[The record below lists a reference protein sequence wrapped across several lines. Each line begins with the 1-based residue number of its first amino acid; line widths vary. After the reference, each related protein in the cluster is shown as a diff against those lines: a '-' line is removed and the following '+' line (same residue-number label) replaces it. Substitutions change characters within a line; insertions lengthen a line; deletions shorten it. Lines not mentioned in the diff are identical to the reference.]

1 MAGIIAAVRRGGGGS
16 VHERGLQRICGL
28 GAVRAVFER
37 EPGRV
42 ERLFFEDDM
51 KREVGRFCRTLARAR
66 KPYRQVGKT
75 ELARIA
81 GTILHGG
88 VVAIARPR
96 PLHDFDPQAAR
107 QWAEDSKPV
116 LILDG
121 IGNPHNL
128 GAIARSAAFFGLE
141 RIVLSNRPEQAL
153 PSDASFRVAEGGFEY
168 LSLCR
173 APLPAA
179 LDELRPVYHIVGTAP
194 GSGTSPGKWHDGRPI
209 ALVLGNEESGLDP
222 PTIAA
227 CDEVVAIPGSDRV
240 QSLNVA
246 AAAAILIYLLTRC

>member
-1 MAGIIAAVRRGGGGS
+1 M
-16 VHERGLQRICGL
+16 HERELQRICGL
-28 GAVRAVFER
+28 AAVRALFER
-37 EPGRV
+37 DPGRA

-51 KREVGRFCRTLARAR
+51 KGEVGLFCRTLARAR
-66 KPYRQVGKT
+66 KPYRRADKA

-96 PLHDFDPQAAR
+96 PLLDFDPQAAR
-107 QWAEDSKPV
+107 QWTKDGKPL

-128 GAIARSAAFFGLE
+128 GAIVRSAAFFGLD
-141 RIVLSNRPEQAL
+141 RIVLSDRPEQAL
-153 PSDASFRVAEGGFEY
+153 PSDATFRVAEGGFEY
-168 LSLCR
+168 LSLYR
-173 APLPAA
+173 TPLPAA
-179 LDELRPVYHIVGTAP
+179 LDELRADYRIVGTAP
-194 GSGTSPGKWHDGRPI
+194 DGLTFPGKWKGGRPV

-222 PTIAA
+222 AMIAA
-227 CDEVVAIPGSDRV
+227 CDEVVAIPGSGRV